1 MSKKS
6 RRRRENEKIYRQI
19 IDKLEQSYKSSRYG
33 NALRATFI
41 IVLGLYGC
49 IIMAGVLSGS
59 SIDSQ
64 SFVKTQATLGGW
76 IVNMAAVASSF
87 HGKCSSVYLVP
98 GRTFFV
104 SILALFMVNIMYI
117 QSTYLLSTEQNY
129 QYSEFIKLVMGA
141 TSTVWLLQAIFI
153 LLIYILEI
161 QPSYTLKK
169 ETIRH

>member
-64 SFVKTQATLGGW
+64 V
-76 IVNMAAVASSF
+76 
-87 HGKCSSVYLVP
+87 
-98 GRTFFV
+98 
-104 SILALFMVNIMYI
+104 
-117 QSTYLLSTEQNY
+117 LSKHKQ
-129 QYSEFIKLVMGA
+129 
-141 TSTVWLLQAIFI
+141 
-153 LLIYILEI
+153 
-161 QPSYTLKK
+161 
-169 ETIRH
+169 H

>member
-19 IDKLEQSYKSSRYG
+19 IDKLEQSYKSS
-33 NALRATFI
+33 
-41 IVLGLYGC
+41 
-49 IIMAGVLSGS
+49 
-59 SIDSQ
+59 DSQ

-87 HGKCSSVYLVP
+87 HGKCSSVCLVP

>member
-59 SIDSQ
+59 SIDFTKFCQNTSNIRRLDCKYGGRSQ
-64 SFVKTQATLGGW
+64 QFSWKMFV
-76 IVNMAAVASSF
+76 
-87 HGKCSSVYLVP
+87 
-98 GRTFFV
+98 R
-104 SILALFMVNIMYI
+104 
-117 QSTYLLSTEQNY
+117 LLSSRTYFLCQHSGTFYGKHHVYTVHIFAEYRTKLSIQRVY
-129 QYSEFIKLVMGA
+129 QTGYGGYIYSMVITSNLHSFDLHIGD
-141 TSTVWLLQAIFI
+141 STVIH
-153 LLIYILEI
+153 
-161 QPSYTLKK
+161 P
-169 ETIRH
+169 